1 VRAALLAQRI
11 GPGTSK
17 GFPVRHE
24 TCFTRP
30 VTTAT
35 DSVARAEAA
44 LLAPGGPFELAEE
57 LVLGERMRVF
67 RRRARSLAEL
77 VVRSVALGGAEA
89 MVFSDGVAE
98 RRFTFAEV
106 GHRVASLAARLNLE
120 HGIGRGDRVAILAA
134 NCPEWILAFWA
145 TVSLGA
151 VAVGLNGWWTGE
163 EIRFALG
170 DAAPKLLVA
179 DAKRFARLAGAPL
192 DVPAVVVG
200 RSGTFE
206 PGPEQPLPAVD
217 IDEDDPAVILY
228 TSGTTG
234 RPKGVVHSHRN
245 VLALVDANTFQ
256 GARNHLVSPPP
267 LGAAPA
273 CVLVTSPLFHV
284 SGLHSAAVSCLANG
298 TRSVWWMGRFDAAAA
313 LRLVERERVTAWGYT
328 ATLLHRVVHHPD
340 VGSFDLSSVRQL
352 GGGGSPIAPRLQAR
366 AREIFA
372 GARRTLGV
380 GYGLTECTALA
391 TLATGDELVAH
402 PTSVGRPI
410 PIADVEIRDDGGRRV
425 PDDVDGEVYVRSAMV
440 MLEYWRNPQATRE
453 AIHPGRWLRTGDV
466 GHLSDGRLYL
476 STRKRDLILR
486 GGENVYPAE
495 IEQRLE
501 QHPCVA
507 EAAVV
512 GVDHAELG
520 QEVKAIVVPAAG
532 AHVDAEELARWVGE
546 ALAYFKVPAHWEVRS
561 EPLPR
566 NATGKVLK
574 EVLRGEAAAF
584 VPE

>member
-1 VRAALLAQRI
+1 
-11 GPGTSK
+11 
-17 GFPVRHE
+17 
-24 TCFTRP
+24 
-30 VTTAT
+30 VTTVPE
-35 DSVARAEAA
+35 SIARAEAA
-44 LLAPGGPFELAEE
+44 LLGPGAPFEITEE

-67 RRRARSLAEL
+67 RRRARSLTEL
-77 VVRSVALGGAEA
+77 LVRARSLGDAEA
-89 MVFSDGVAE
+89 MLFADGADE
-98 RRFTFAEV
+98 RRFTFADLV
-106 GHRVASLAARLNLE
+106 QRIASLAARLRDE

-134 NCPEWILAFWA
+134 NCPEWVVAFWA

-151 VAVGLNGWWTGE
+151 VAVGLNGWWTGD
-163 EIRFALG
+163 EIRFAVG
-170 DAAPKLLVA
+170 DATPKLLVV
-179 DAKRFARLAGAPL
+179 DEKRLARLAGAPL
-192 DVPAVVVG
+192 ELPTVVIG
-200 RSGTFE
+200 RSHAFDAV
-206 PGPEQPLPAVD
+206 PGAELPVVD
-217 IDEDDPAVILY
+217 VAEDDAAVILY

-245 VLALVDANTFQ
+245 VLALVDANTFN
-256 GARNHLVSPPP
+256 GARNHLLFPPAP
-267 LGAAPA
+267 GAAPA

-284 SGLHSAAVSCLANG
+284 SGLHSAAVSCLASG
-298 TRSVWWMGRFDAAAA
+298 TRTVWLMGRFDAATA
-313 LRLVERERVTAWGYT
+313 LRLIARERVTAWGYT

-352 GGGGSPIAPRLQAR
+352 GGGGSPILPQLQAR
-366 AREIFA
+366 ARDVFA
-372 GARRTLGV
+372 GANRTFGV

-391 TLATGDELVAH
+391 TLAAGDELFAH

-410 PIADVEIRDDGGRRV
+410 PIADVEIRDEGGGPV
-425 PDDVDGEVYVRSAMV
+425 PDGVDGEIYVRSAMV
-440 MLEYWRNPQATRE
+440 MLEYWRNPLATRE

-466 GHLSDGRLYL
+466 GHLRDGRLYL

-486 GGENVYPAE
+486 GGENVFPAE

-501 QHPCVA
+501 QHPSVA

-520 QEVKAIVVPAAG
+520 QEVKAIVVPAPG
-532 AHVDAEELARWVGE
+532 TRVDAGELARWVGE
-546 ALAYFKVPAHWEVRS
+546 TLAYFKVPAHWEVRP

-574 EVLRGEAAAF
+574 DVLRGEADAF

>member
-1 VRAALLAQRI
+1 MKPVSLAGVSTVPESI
-11 GPGTSK
+11 
-17 GFPVRHE
+17 
-24 TCFTRP
+24 
-30 VTTAT
+30 
-35 DSVARAEAA
+35 ARAEAA
-44 LLAPGGPFELAEE
+44 LLGPGAPFEIAEE
-57 LVLGERMRVF
+57 IVLGERMRVF

-77 VVRSVALGGAEA
+77 IVRSQSLGDAEA
-89 MVFSDGVAE
+89 MLFSDGASE
-98 RRFTFAEV
+98 QRFTFADLA
-106 GHRVASLAARLNLE
+106 HRVASVGARLRDE

-151 VAVGLNGWWTGE
+151 VAVGLNGWWTGD
-163 EIRFALG
+163 EIRFALS

-179 DAKRFARLAGAPL
+179 DATRFARLAGVPL
-192 DVPAVVVG
+192 DIPVAVIG
-200 RSGTFE
+200 RSDAFE
-206 PGPEQPLPAVD
+206 PASGAQLPAVD
-217 IDEDDPAVILY
+217 IAEDDPAVILY

-245 VLALVDANTFQ
+245 VLALVDANTFN
-256 GARNHLVSPPP
+256 GARNHLLHPPP
-267 LGAAPA
+267 PGAAPA

-298 TRSVWWMGRFDAAAA
+298 TRSVWLMGRFDAATA
-313 LRLVERERVTAWGYT
+313 LRLIERERVTAWGYT

-340 VGSFDLSSVRQL
+340 VRSFDLSSVRQL
-352 GGGGSPIAPRLQAR
+352 GGGGSPIAPQLQAR
-366 AREIFA
+366 ARDVFA
-372 GARRTLGV
+372 GARRTFGV

-391 TLATGDELVAH
+391 TLAAGDELIAH

-410 PIADVEIRDDGGRRV
+410 PIVDVEIRDEGGRPA
-425 PDDVDGEVYVRSAMV
+425 PDGVDGEVFVRSAMV
-440 MLEYWRNPQATRE
+440 MLEYWRNPEATRE
-453 AIHPGRWLRTGDV
+453 AIHAGRWLRTGDI
-466 GHLSDGRLYL
+466 GHLRDGRLYL

-501 QHPCVA
+501 QHPSVA

-532 AHVDAEELARWVGE
+532 ARVDTEELARWVGE
-546 ALAYFKVPAHWEVRS
+546 ALAYFKVPAHWEVRPQ
-561 EPLPR
+561 PLPR

-574 EVLRGEAAAF
+574 EVLRGEAEAF